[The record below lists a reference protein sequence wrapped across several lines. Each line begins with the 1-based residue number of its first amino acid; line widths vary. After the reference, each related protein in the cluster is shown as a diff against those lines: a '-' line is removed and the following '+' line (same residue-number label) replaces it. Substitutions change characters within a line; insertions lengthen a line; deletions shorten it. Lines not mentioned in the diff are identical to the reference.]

1 MRTIETQLFT
11 YDELDEAA
19 KEKAREWYRE
29 NGLDYPWYEC
39 TYEDATQCA
48 ALLGIDITRIYFSG
62 FYSQGDGACFEGSYT
77 ARENSLA
84 AILEHAPLDDT
95 LHAIAAALDKLQSEW
110 RGGISATVKHSGHY
124 YHAGCTIIE
133 CELDAAKWQD
143 DEAATP
149 DLGLDNEKTV
159 ETCLRAFMQW
169 IYKQLETQYD
179 YLMSD
184 EAIAETLLANEY
196 EFLASGKFHN

>member
-1 MRTIETQLFT
+1 MRTIETQVFT

-19 KEKAREWYRE
+19 KAKAREWWKE
-29 NGLDYPWYEC
+29 NGLDYPWYDC

-77 ARENSLA
+77 ARENALS
-84 AILEHAPLDDT
+84 AILEHAPQDAT
-95 LHAIAAALDKLQSEW
+95 LHDIAAALDKLQSEW
-110 RGGISATVKHSGHY
+110 RGAISATVKHSGHY

-133 CELDAAKWQD
+133 CELDAAKWLD

-149 DLGLDNEKTV
+149 DLTLDAENTL
-159 ETCLRAFMQW
+159 ETCLRAFMRW
-169 IYKQLETQYD
+169 IYRQLETQYD

-184 EAIAETLLANEY
+184 EAVAETLLANEY